1 MHKINN
7 NDCQTLQ
14 VLQFTKQMHQ
24 VIQFSGYKEYNSLMQ
39 FHIQPGGLTMKIQ
52 FILMDILIRAASKG
66 ELTIQPLRFLTSAI
80 Y

>member
-39 FHIQPGGLTMKIQ
+39 FRI
-52 FILMDILIRAASKG
+52 
-66 ELTIQPLRFLTSAI
+66 
-80 Y
+80 